1 MSISDIQI
9 GDKVFHNN
17 AEGIL
22 DLVFIRDFT
31 EEEERFV
38 LIQKPGGEEDWVH
51 ESELFPWTGEEQAL
65 VWHRVKTPRKYF
77 QRYGK
82 NQSGFLENKH
92 KYIGELL

>member
-38 LIQKPGGEEDWVH
+38 LIQNPAERK
-51 ESELFPWTGEEQAL
+51 TGFMN
-65 VWHRVKTPRKYF
+65 R
-77 QRYGK
+77 
-82 NQSGFLENKH
+82 NCFLGPVRNR
-92 KYIGELL
+92 L